1 MNLSGFFLAAVFL
14 PLLAS
19 ADEALEHLK
28 QGLPSPVAGFVDR
41 AANCNHWAGEEPY
54 DAERAA
60 EINNA
65 LSELRCSSLDADEAQ
80 LLKRYKGNAAIE
92 RAIREGR
99 QYSL

>member
-1 MNLSGFFLAAVFL
+1 MNLRGFFFATVFL
-14 PLLAS
+14 ASLAS
-19 ADEALEHLK
+19 ADEALDHLK
-28 QGLPSPVAGFVDR
+28 QGLPSPVAQFVER

-60 EINNA
+60 EINKA
-65 LSELRCSSLDADEAQ
+65 ISELRCSSLDADEAR
-80 LLKRYKGNAAIE
+80 LLKRYKGNTAIE